1 MLLLPNEADALNL
14 SSQQKREK
22 VFEALL
28 RQLASLAGGL
38 PVLMEKEAKALPEG
52 LV

>member
-1 MLLLPNEADALNL
+1 
-14 SSQQKREK
+14 

-38 PVLMEKEAKALPEG
+38 PVLMKKEAKALPEG